1 MTSPNVRVTGPRRLT
16 TGTSERTDEPT
27 DGRVGIVTA
36 VTNRGL
42 TVDVAGGVFPDV
54 AHLSSY
60 NPGVGDPVML
70 SRYRDSWIALG
81 RPVGPGTPTDNASP
95 GTGIGS
101 TLLDG
106 VALSGS
112 GVTVASS
119 TGALVPVPRYA
130 VTYFHPAGH
139 WVELR
144 WCYSWFSTVTNDVLI
159 VRLVEL
165 GGTAVQIEETQ
176 PGGGVG
182 NFASRSILVPPSLG
196 GARRSWTMTLQRFSG
211 SGTSRID
218 DAAARRGSLLA
229 VDAGDQAIIRTV

>member
-1 MTSPNVRVTGPRRLT
+1 MTSPGIRVAGPRRLT
-16 TGTSERTDEPT
+16 AGTSERTNEPT
-27 DGRVGIVTA
+27 DGRVGLVTA
-36 VTNRGL
+36 VTTRGL
-42 TVDVAGGVFPDV
+42 TVDVAGGVIDGV

-60 NPGVGDPVML
+60 NPGVGDPVLL
-70 SRYRDSWIALG
+70 SRYRDSWTALG
-81 RPVGPGTPTDNASP
+81 RPVGPGTPTDNSSP

-106 VALSGS
+106 MALSGS
-112 GVTVASS
+112 GATMASS
-119 TGALVPVPRYA
+119 TGALVPVPRYG

-144 WCYSWFSTVTNDVLI
+144 WNYSWFSTVANDVLI
-159 VRLVEL
+159 MRLVEL

-182 NFASRSILVPPSLG
+182 NYASRAILVPPSLG
-196 GARRSWTMTLQRFSG
+196 GARRTWSMTLQRFSG
-211 SGTSRID
+211 SGTSRVD